1 MSVANNLV
9 GSVPA
14 SQAPVEPA
22 GAAIARRVTELDA
35 SPASRVDAAARR
47 LVDVAVALIGLVA
60 LAPPLAVACVAIV
73 LDSRGPPLYWQER
86 VGRNGRRFRLVKL
99 RTMVQHAE
107 ADGRPVW
114 ATAGDPRIT
123 RVGAILRRC
132 RFDEVPQLWNVL
144 RGEMSLIGP
153 RPERPELVALLTSRI
168 PEYPARHAVPP
179 GITGWAQVQYKYGSS
194 IEDAVAKLEYDLD
207 YVRRRSAALDA
218 QILLRTLL
226 VVLRFRGV

>member
-1 MSVANNLV
+1 MSVANDLV
-9 GSVPA
+9 GSLPA
-14 SQAPVEPA
+14 PPTDVERAGVVLAPC
-22 GAAIARRVTELDA
+22 VTEPGA
-35 SPASRVDAAARR
+35 PAASRVGAAVRR
-47 LVDVAVALIGLVA
+47 LIDVAVALIGLVA
-60 LAPPLAVACVAIV
+60 LAPPLAVACMAIV
-73 LDSRGPPLYWQER
+73 LDSRGHPLYWQER

-207 YVRRRSAALDA
+207 YIRRRSPAFDA